1 MTKRPLFKISPR
13 LKACADFVTKGS
25 RIADIG
31 TDHAYLPIWLAK
43 SGYIESAIASDL
55 REGPIENAK
64 LNIKKYCVSDKVKV
78 RLSNGL
84 LNIKSNEVDEV
95 IISGIGGDLIIKILS
110 DSPWLKTKKLILQ
123 PMSAAYELRCFL
135 FNESYLVVDE
145 KAIEDSGKVY
155 TVMCIDPRSKK
166 PIYNDLYPYIGLVL
180 NNWNNDTKKY
190 IEREIIHLKNIT
202 NGAVACC
209 NYEEASSLKGIID
222 KLEVYIKRGP
232 LT

>member
-1 MTKRPLFKISPR
+1 MTKRPLFKLSPR
-13 LKACADFVTKGS
+13 LKACADFVTPGS

-43 SGYIESAIASDL
+43 SGYIKSAIASDL

-64 LNIKKYCVSDKVKV
+64 LNIEKYRVSDKVET

-84 LNIKSNEVDEV
+84 LNIRSDEIDEV
-95 IISGIGGDLIIKILS
+95 IIAGIGGDLIIKIIS

-123 PMSAAYELRCFL
+123 PMTAAYELRCFL

-155 TVMCIDPRSKK
+155 TVMYINPEYKK
-166 PIYNDLYPYIGLVL
+166 PVYNEIYPYIGLIL

-190 IEREIIHLKNIT
+190 IEKEITHLKKML
-202 NGAVACC
+202 NGATACC
-209 NYEEASSLKGIID
+209 NYEEASLLKNIIA
-222 KLEVYIKRGP
+222 KLEFYVKRDC
-232 LT
+232 